1 MNGVIILN
9 KSEDFTSFD
18 AIAVARG
25 ITRERKIGH
34 TGTLDP
40 MATGVL
46 VLLLGRAVKAADLI
60 ADSSKEY
67 RAGFRL
73 GEKRDTGD
81 ITGEITEKSDVL
93 PSREAMEGAASSF
106 IGEIE
111 QIPPM
116 YSAVQV
122 KGQRLYS
129 LARQGIEIEREP
141 RKVCIESIA
150 FEDYSA
156 TSGEGTLIISCS
168 KGTYI
173 RTLIEDIAQKAGSVG
188 TMKSLVRT
196 KACGFSAEE
205 ALTLAELQAL
215 ADEGRIVEA
224 IRPVDM
230 LFEDLKAITLSNAQ
244 ATRFLNGGKLDLNR
258 IKRAKMPLADKQRIR
273 IYSPEREFLGLATV
287 ELERQEIKPLKLFK
301 LHENQGG

>member
-9 KSEDFTSFD
+9 KSEGFTSFD

-25 ITRERKIGH
+25 ITKERKIGH

-40 MATGVL
+40 IATGVL

-60 ADSSKEY
+60 TDSSKEY
-67 RAGFRL
+67 RAGFRVA
-73 GEKRDTGD
+73 EKRDTGD
-81 ITGEITEKSDVL
+81 VTGEITARSDVI
-93 PSREAMEGAASSF
+93 PSREMLESVLPDF

-129 LARQGIEIEREP
+129 LARQGIEIERKP
-141 RKVCIESIA
+141 RRVQVEKLEIDEY
-150 FEDYSA
+150 DPQ
-156 TSGEGTLIISCS
+156 SGEGMMTISCS

-173 RTLIEDIAQKAGSVG
+173 RTLIEDIAEKAGSLG
-188 TMKSLVRT
+188 TMTSLVRT
-196 KACGFSAEE
+196 KACGFSIDE
-205 ALTLAELQAL
+205 ALTLPELQAL
-215 ADEGRIVEA
+215 ADEGRIDEVVK
-224 IRPVDM
+224 PVDM
-230 LFEDLKAITLSNAQ
+230 LFEDLKAVTVSDNQ
-244 ATRFLNGGKLDLNR
+244 AKRFLNGGKLDIDRVRKDRTLYTDNQ
-258 IKRAKMPLADKQRIR
+258 KIR
-273 IYSPEREFLGLATV
+273 LYSAEKDFLGLGAV
-287 ELERQEIKPLKLFK
+287 ILASNEIKPLKLFK